1 MSTPAQR
8 SANQANAQHSSGA
21 KTETGKAA
29 SAGNNRKYALAG
41 AFFLLPDQ
49 DETDYRKLVSDL
61 IEEHRP
67 STRTELILVE
77 KMAQHY
83 WTSQRALSL
92 QNPNFENGNAVQSFS
107 LLLRYQTTHDRAF
120 HKCLEQL
127 AKLRAER
134 RKEQIGFESQKRR
147 QAAQE
152 GIEATKQADE
162 TRRQE
167 VHQAKVRLINS
178 KAAVAELDANIKG
191 TLEPKFPGHTA
202 IPFTDI
208 KPFLETAIQ
217 DFVNYKTA
225 KAA

>member
-41 AFFLLPDQ
+41 AFFLLPDE

-92 QNPNFENGNAVQSFS
+92 QNPNFENGNAVQSCSPF
-107 LLLRYQTTHDRAF
+107 LRRQTTTEPSTSASN
-120 HKCLEQL
+120 QL

-134 RKEQIGFESQKRR
+134 RKEQIGFDSQKL
-147 QAAQE
+147 Q
-152 GIEATKQADE
+152 
-162 TRRQE
+162 
-167 VHQAKVRLINS
+167 
-178 KAAVAELDANIKG
+178 
-191 TLEPKFPGHTA
+191 
-202 IPFTDI
+202 
-208 KPFLETAIQ
+208 
-217 DFVNYKTA
+217 
-225 KAA
+225 